1 VDEDYLWNRTGP
13 ADADLLRLEAAL
25 GRFRRVP
32 PVPVRRSPWR
42 RTIWPLL
49 AAAALLLLSVHRP
62 GPDSVGRGAPRSG
75 TWALTSVRGAP
86 RVGGRPAAADTVLPD
101 GTTIVTDDRST
112 ASLSAAEVGQVV
124 VEPGSRLRVVASGG
138 RHRLALDHGSLQV
151 FIVAPPGR
159 FVVET
164 RSATAVDLGC
174 VYRLRADEDGASLLS
189 VEAGW
194 VGFEFEG
201 RESFVPAGASCR
213 TAPGRGPGLPRY
225 DEAPAEF
232 LQAVEA
238 FDTASADGARTAA
251 VRTLLRTAR
260 GADAFTL
267 WHVLQRVPGA
277 ERAAVAAAL
286 AARVPPP
293 RGVTRASAERLEQD
307 SLDRWWDAFGLGEAE
322 VWRRWKQPAPP
333 DGAGSW

>member
-25 GRFRRVP
+25 GRFGRVP
-32 PVPVRRSPWR
+32 PVPRRRPAWR
-42 RTIWPLL
+42 AVIWPLMT
-49 AAAALLLLSVHRP
+49 AAALLALAVHWQGREP
-62 GPDSVGRGAPRSG
+62 AAPDASPSGR
-75 TWALTSVRGAP
+75 WAVTSVRGAP
-86 RVGGRPAAADTVLPD
+86 RVAGRVAAADTVLPD
-101 GTTIVTDDRST
+101 GTVIVTDDRSA

-124 VEPGSRLRVVASGG
+124 VGPGSRLRVVASGG
-138 RHRLALDHGSLQV
+138 RHRLALDRGSLQA

-174 VYRLRADEDGASLLS
+174 VYRLRVGEDGVSLLS

-194 VGFEFEG
+194 VGFEFDG

-225 DEAPAEF
+225 DDAPAAF
-232 LQAVEA
+232 LRAVET
-238 FDTASADGARTAA
+238 FDTASTDGARAAA
-251 VRTLLRTAR
+251 VGALLETAR

-267 WHVLQRVPGA
+267 WHVLQRVSASG
-277 ERAAVAAAL
+277 RAAVVAAL

-293 RGVTRASAERLEQD
+293 AGVTRESAGRLEQA
-307 SLDRWWDAFGLGEAE
+307 SLDRWWNAFGLGEAE
-322 VWRRWKQPAPP
+322 VWRTWKQPAPP
-333 DGAGSW
+333 GGTGPW